1 MDFLPSTSPN
11 TLASPAEAPEGIFG
25 GWEDTDQEAERAY
38 LGTLMLKRPSDTDPS
53 TVRLT
58 TGQFSTTLRGR
69 MLDGI
74 RTLYPWTDSV
84 EMERELAAILSRQ
97 FGLKVAQ
104 LEIGQC
110 LGHAEPWSGVDHIA
124 SRVVEG
130 WKRRE
135 RLRLLDGARAS
146 CHDSEAI
153 AELCSKLA
161 ALG

>member
-1 MDFLPSTSPN
+1 MEQD
-11 TLASPAEAPEGIFG
+11 
-25 GWEDTDQEAERAY
+25 AERAY
-38 LGTLMLKRPSDTDPS
+38 LGTLMLKRPSDTAPS

-58 TGQFSTTLRGR
+58 AGQFSTTLRGR

-74 RTLYPWTDSV
+74 RSLYPWTDSV

-110 LGHAEPWSGVDHIA
+110 LGHSEPWAGVDGIA

-153 AELCSKLA
+153 AELCKQLA

>member
-11 TLASPAEAPEGIFG
+11 TLGTATEPPEGMFG
-25 GWEDTDQEAERAY
+25 TWEDTEQEAERAY
-38 LGTLMLKRPSDTDPS
+38 LGTLMLKRPSDTAPS
-53 TVRLT
+53 TVRLAA
-58 TGQFSTTLRGR
+58 GQFSTTLRGR

-74 RTLYPWTDSV
+74 RSLYPWTDSTV
-84 EMERELAAILSRQ
+84 MERELAAILSRQ
-97 FGLKVAQ
+97 YGLKVAQ

-110 LGHAEPWSGVDHIA
+110 LGHSEPWRDVDFVA
-124 SRVVEG
+124 ARVVEG

-135 RLRLLDGARAS
+135 RLRLLDGARAA